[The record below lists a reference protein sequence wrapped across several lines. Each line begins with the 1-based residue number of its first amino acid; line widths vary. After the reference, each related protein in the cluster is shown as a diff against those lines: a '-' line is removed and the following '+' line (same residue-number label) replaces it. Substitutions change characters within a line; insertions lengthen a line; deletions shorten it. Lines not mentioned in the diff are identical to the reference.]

1 MLMGVGR
8 LLAYY
13 SPVFEGVGVSPTT
26 SSTPAAAAAR
36 LTCMH
41 VVCIAVLLVVIIILH
56 LSAYLSAYLPIYRI
70 CLPIYL
76 PIYLSIFLA
85 YGLRATG
92 YWLWLTYD
100 RQGWCV

>member
-26 SSTPAAAAAR
+26 SSTPAAAAG

-41 VVCIAVLLVVIIILH
+41 VVCLAVLLVVIIILH
-56 LSAYLSAYLPIYRI
+56 LSAYL
-70 CLPIYL
+70 PIYL
-76 PIYLSIFLA
+76 P
-85 YGLRATG
+85 GLRATG
-92 YWLWLTYD
+92 YGLLAMAHI
-100 RQGWCV
+100 